1 MSNTESGR
9 LTALQATIR
18 ACSVTAAIEGL
29 RSQQQCVRP
38 PAPLRP
44 VGNSESGR
52 LSNLQSALAICTAPT
67 TGTTTIFPRDV
78 LPSTRTIQTE
88 GAYLASKQAACAIAA
103 GTPGISAGGTS
114 EGQRLRAQTSC
125 LLNVDYTVNP
135 DARFVKYQRIF
146 PAPCPPGP
154 NANNLPLTQPKFG
167 CAAVN
172 QFPYS

>member
-9 LTALQATIR
+9 LTALQATVR
-18 ACSVTAAIEGL
+18 ACSVSAAIEGL

-52 LSNLQSALAICTAPT
+52 LSNLQTALARCTAPT
-67 TGTTTIFPRDV
+67 TGTTTICPNDV
-78 LPSTRTIQTE
+78 LPSTRTIQSE
-88 GAYLASKQAACAIAA
+88 GAYLASKQAACAQAQA
-103 GTPGISAGGTS
+103 QGISAGGTS
-114 EGQRLRAQTSC
+114 EGQRLRAQNSC

-135 DARFVKYQRIF
+135 DARFQKYQRIF

-154 NANNLPLTQPKFG
+154 IANNLPLTQPKFG
-167 CAAVN
+167 CASVN

>member
-9 LTALQATIR
+9 LAALQATVR
-18 ACSVTAAIEGL
+18 ACSVTAAIDAL
-29 RSQQQCVRP
+29 RSQRACARP

-52 LSNLQSALAICTAPT
+52 LTNLQAALAACTAPT
-67 TGTTTIFPRDV
+67 TGTTTICPRDV
-78 LPSTRTIQTE
+78 LPATRTIQSE
-88 GAYLASKQAACAIAA
+88 GAYLASKQAACALAA
-103 GTPGISAGGTS
+103 GTPTISAGGTS
-114 EGQRLRAQTSC
+114 ESRRLRAQQSC

-135 DARFVKYQRIF
+135 DARFVQYQRVF

-154 NANNLPLTQPKFG
+154 VANNLPLTQPKFG
-167 CAAVN
+167 CASVN